1 VARRQSEGQAR
12 IEISIRD
19 TGAGISPED
28 KARLFQAFEQIDSTT
43 SRRLEGTGLGLYLSQ
58 KLASLLGGTI
68 TCDSE
73 LGRGS
78 TFTVRLPETS

>member
-1 VARRQSEGQAR
+1 MA
-12 IEISIRD
+12 
-19 TGAGISPED
+19 
-28 KARLFQAFEQIDSTT
+28 
-43 SRRLEGTGLGLYLSQ
+43 SRRHEGTGLGLYLSQ

-78 TFTVRLPETS
+78 TFTVVLPETS